1 MPADIAIRSFEVTH
15 RGVLAI
21 AVPMTLAYLST
32 PIVGVVNL
40 GAVGQVGDPAMV
52 GGVAIGALLFNF
64 ISWFMG
70 LLIVWTMYMWR
81 CAKLLQRWSGDPLYP
96 TRLDAGPQVGHN
108 MALAVI

>member
-1 MPADIAIRSFEVTH
+1 VPADIAIRPFDVTH

-64 ISWFMG
+64 IFSTFNF
-70 LLIVWTMYMWR
+70 LR
-81 CAKLLQRWSGDPLYP
+81 SGDRARRPGRRRATGRGLGM
-96 TRLDAGPQVGHN
+96 AG
-108 MALAVI
+108 ALSSR